1 MKQFLPFAD
10 NSPITATVIDLAEE
24 KRIEREVEGIVELYD
39 FMREHPDTA
48 VREIARFM
56 PPVDSRVVGR
66 AIQQIALRDAK
77 RKSAL

>member
-1 MKQFLPFAD
+1 MKQFLPFQ
-10 NSPITATVIDLAEE
+10 NSNPISATVIDLAEE
-24 KRIEREVEGIVELYD
+24 KRIEGEVVGIVELYD
-39 FMREHPDTA
+39 FMKAHPDTA